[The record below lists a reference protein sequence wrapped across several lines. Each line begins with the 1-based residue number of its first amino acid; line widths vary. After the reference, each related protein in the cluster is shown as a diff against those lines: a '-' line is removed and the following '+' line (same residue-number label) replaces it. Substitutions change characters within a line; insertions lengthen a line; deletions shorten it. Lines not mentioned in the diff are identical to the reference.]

1 MSKKW
6 VVVFGGA
13 GFLGSNLCKSLLS
26 SEKKVICIDNLYT
39 GNLKNIE
46 SFQDN
51 SNFLYFNHDI
61 VEKWSTDLE
70 LESIYNLACPASPFH
85 YQKNPIYTLKINFS
99 GALNV
104 LELAEDHNVP
114 VFQASTSE
122 IYGDPLEHPQGE
134 KYWGNVNSIGI
145 RSCYDEGKRV
155 AETLFFDFHREKKI
169 NIKVARIFNTYG
181 PNMDVQDGRVVSN
194 FIVQAL
200 NNDDITIYGDGSQT
214 RSFCYVTDL
223 IDGFIRLMNTNS
235 SLHGPYNLGNPSE
248 FTVKELAERVIKL
261 TSSNSKIIFLPLPS
275 DDPVRRKPDI
285 SKATNDFNWSPRIDL
300 EEGLI
305 KTINHFNKII

>member
-61 VEKWSTDLE
+61 VEKWTTDLE